1 MSVGAMPFG
10 TLAILVVYY
19 LSSDDDLPIL
29 ELHLDRIQRHTHV
42 PFQVYAAAN
51 RVTPAVRAR
60 LADRSWLQVC
70 EIESTELRGS
80 REHAFYLDALM
91 ARARADGAD
100 RIATFDVDSFPIDDR
115 WLDVVGDAAAS
126 ASGVAGIVRVENGD
140 TVLPHPSGFLV
151 HADFLDRYAPS
162 FSPDSDRTP
171 EFRRFL
177 HSTGQAGD
185 TGLGFAYALWSH
197 GLECGRLLRSNS
209 VDVHP
214 VIAGIYANSVFH
226 LAGVARGSIFR
237 RDLAASRIHR
247 VTAPLE
253 RLPMAGALGRTKRS
267 VLGRVRAPAERA
279 IVDRNRIVF
288 GRARS
293 ALLKDSDAFV
303 AYLRGSEPASFDVDE
318 WTSQETSGD

>member
-1 MSVGAMPFG
+1 MSAGATPSG

-29 ELHLDRIQRHTHV
+29 DLHLDRIERHTRV
-42 PFQVYAAAN
+42 PFRVYGAAN
-51 RVTPAVRAR
+51 RATPAVRAR

-70 EIESTELRGS
+70 EIEPTELRGS

-100 RIATFDVDSFPIDDR
+100 RIVTFDVDSFPIDDA
-115 WLDVVGDAAAS
+115 WLEVMGTAAGS
-126 ASGVAGIVRVENGD
+126 SGVAGILRVENGD
-140 TVLPHPSGFLV
+140 TVLPHPSGLLV
-151 HADFLDRYAPS
+151 PTEFLDRYSPS

-197 GLECGRLLRSNS
+197 QLEWGRLLRSNA

-214 VIAGIYANSVFH
+214 IIAGIYADSVFH
-226 LAGVARGSIFR
+226 LAGVARGSMFR
-237 RDLAASRIHR
+237 RDLAASRVHR
-247 VTAPLE
+247 TTAPLE
-253 RLPMAGALGRTKRS
+253 RLPLRGSLGRAKSRA
-267 VLGRVRAPAERA
+267 LAAVRAPAER
-279 IVDRNRIVF
+279 VLGDRNRVVF
-288 GRARS
+288 QRARA
-293 ALLKDSDAFV
+293 ALLEDSDAFV
-303 AYLRGSEPASFDVDE
+303 AYLRGDERTRFDSVDWSARE
-318 WTSQETSGD
+318 DDE

>member
-1 MSVGAMPFG
+1 MSAGATPSK
-10 TLAILVVYY
+10 TLAILVVYF

-29 ELHLDRIQRHTHV
+29 DLHLDRIERHTRV
-42 PFQVYAAAN
+42 PFQVYGAAN
-51 RVTPAVRAR
+51 RVTAAVRAR

-70 EIESTELRGS
+70 EIEPTELRGS

-100 RIATFDVDSFPIDDR
+100 RIATFDVDSFPIDDA
-115 WLDVVGDAAAS
+115 WHEVMGTAAR
-126 ASGVAGIVRVENGD
+126 ASGLAGILRVENGD
-140 TVLPHPSGFLV
+140 TELPHPSGLLV
-151 HADFLDRYAPS
+151 HTEFLDRHEPS

-197 GLECGRLLRSNS
+197 QLEWGRLLRSNA

-214 VIAGIYANSVFH
+214 IIAGIYADSVFH

-237 RDLAASRIHR
+237 RDLAGSRVHR
-247 VTAPLE
+247 VTTPVE
-253 RLPMAGALGRTKRS
+253 RVPVTGGLGRVKRS

-279 IVDRNRIVF
+279 IVERNRVVF
-288 GRARS
+288 GRARA
-293 ALLKDSDAFV
+293 ALLADSDGFV
-303 AYLRGSEPASFDVDE
+303 AYLRGGEHASFDAGQLNV
-318 WTSQETSGD
+318 QEPEA

>member
-1 MSVGAMPFG
+1 MSAGVTPSGA
-10 TLAILVVYY
+10 LAVLVVYY

-29 ELHLDRIQRHTHV
+29 DLHLDRIQRHTHV

-60 LADRSWLQVC
+60 LADRAWLQVC
-70 EIESTELRGS
+70 EIEPTDLRGS

-126 ASGVAGIVRVENGD
+126 ASGVAGILRVENGD

-151 HADFLDRYAPS
+151 HVDFLDRYAPS

-185 TGLGFAYALWSH
+185 TGLGFAYALWSN
-197 GLECGRLLRSNS
+197 GLEWGRLVRSNA

-214 VIAGIYANSVFH
+214 IIAGIYADSVFH

-237 RDLAASRIHR
+237 RDLAGSRIHR
-247 VTAPLE
+247 VTGPLE
-253 RLPMAGALGRTKRS
+253 RVPVTGALGRVKRS

-279 IVDRNRIVF
+279 IVERNRVVF
-288 GRARS
+288 GRARA
-293 ALLKDSDAFV
+293 ALLADSDAFV
-303 AYLRGSEPASFDVDE
+303 AYLRGTDHASFGAE
-318 WTSQETSGD
+318 ELNAREIEE

>member
-1 MSVGAMPFG
+1 MSAGETTSGP
-10 TLAILVVYY
+10 LAILVVYY

-29 ELHLDRIQRHTHV
+29 DLHLDRIERHTRV
-42 PFQVYAAAN
+42 PFRVYGAAN

-70 EIESTELRGS
+70 EIEPTEQRGS

-115 WLDVVGDAAAS
+115 WLEVLGDAAAD
-126 ASGVAGIVRVENGD
+126 ASGVAGILRVENGD

-177 HSTGQAGD
+177 HATGQAGD

-197 GLECGRLLRSNS
+197 GLEWGRLVRTNA

-214 VIAGIYANSVFH
+214 IIAGIYADSVFH
-226 LAGVARGSIFR
+226 LAGVARGSLFR
-237 RDLAASRIHR
+237 RDLAGSRVHR
-247 VTAPLE
+247 VTGPLE
-253 RLPMAGALGRTKRS
+253 RAPLAGGLGRVKRS
-267 VLGRVRAPAERA
+267 VLARMRAPAERA
-279 IVDRNRIVF
+279 IIERNRVVF
-288 GRARS
+288 GRARA
-293 ALLKDSDAFV
+293 ALLEDSDAFV
-303 AYLRGSEPASFDVDE
+303 AYLRGTEHASFDAGE
-318 WTSQETSGD
+318 WNAQEPEE